1 MTTPYTV
8 ADGGICLTTA
18 ASTTKCVGKGS
29 CCAKYCVDAACG
41 AQGTGGNICI
51 PAGTLK
57 NGAVTVV
64 AGAYS
69 DLAAA
74 ATSAYSSVACT
85 FPVGMGATSVAAS
98 SAALITVMYSM
109 Y

>member
-1 MTTPYTV
+1 MTTPYTIV
-8 ADGGICLTTA
+8 DGGICTTVA
-18 ASTTKCVGKGS
+18 KCVGKGS
-29 CCAKYCVDAACG
+29 CCHKYCVDATCG
-41 AQGTGGNICI
+41 EQGTGGNICI

-57 NGAVTVV
+57 LGSVTVV

-74 ATSAYSSVACT
+74 AVAAYSSTACT
-85 FPVGMGATSVAAS
+85 FPVGMGATTVAAS
-98 SAALITVMYSM
+98 SAALVTVMYSM